1 MATVRMSQRLKQ
13 NMLENAI
20 EQWRKVNPK
29 KEPSPSLATTFF
41 QNKIEPTLTK
51 LEQSISSLDITSRFM
66 SRKSLFETKQIN
78 SVRFIMDGKPSM
90 KVDLVTPIKAP
101 DMLIHSYSS
110 FIDVAVLPEDMNDP
124 CIKDILNV
132 LNYNKS
138 LEEKLDE
145 YRANLKHVFV
155 QFPTL
160 NQALRIMPE
169 LSEFVND
176 SEVMEKVHKKVDR
189 KQQVKELQ
197 EVSKEKGDQIRQTI
211 LSSSLLGD

>member
-29 KEPSPSLATTFF
+29 KKPSSSLATTFF

-78 SVRFIMDGKPSM
+78 SIRFTMDEKPSM

-189 KQQVKELQ
+189 KQQIKELQ

>member
-1 MATVRMSQRLKQ
+1 MSQRLKAD
-13 NMLENAI
+13 MLRNAL
-20 EQWRKVNPK
+20 EQWKKVNPE

-51 LEQSISSLDITSRFM
+51 LEHSITSLNIRPRFK
-66 SRKSLFETKQIN
+66 SRRSSFETKQVN
-78 SVRFIMDGKPSM
+78 SIRFTMDESPSM
-90 KVDLVTPIKAP
+90 QVDLVTPIKAP
-101 DMLIHSYSS
+101 DILVHAYSS
-110 FIDVAVLPEDMNDP
+110 SIDVSVLPEDMDDP
-124 CIKDILNV
+124 CIKDLLNV

-138 LEEKLDE
+138 LAEKLDE
-145 YRANLKHVFV
+145 YRVNLKHVLG

-169 LSEFVND
+169 LSEFITD

-189 KQQVKELQ
+189 KQQIKELQ